1 MKGVDYE
8 GLKNTHAELIQIVG
22 NCPLSC
28 NDLIESM
35 ESGDAMC
42 LALDVGRSEACIAD
56 PTRLIIKDIIPTFM
70 GANSFLDS
78 SAFNI
83 QKDN

>member
-8 GLKNTHAELIQIVG
+8 VFRKDHAEIISIVG

-35 ESGDAMC
+35 QSGDAMC
-42 LALDVGRSEACIAD
+42 LALDVGRSEACVAD

-83 QKDN
+83 